1 MNVLVIGSGGREH
14 ALAWSLARSPRRP
27 VIQVA
32 PGNAGTADVAVNVQL
47 DIGDHAAV
55 IDHVR
60 THGIG
65 LVIIGPEQPLVD
77 GLANSLRAASIPVVG
92 PDKAAARLEGSKAFA
107 KAFMERHDIPTAAS
121 RTFTRDEAADA
132 KAWIEKQG
140 APIVIKASGLAAGKG
155 ALVCLTM
162 DEARTAMAGL
172 LDDNALGDAADEIV
186 VESFMEGEEASVFVL
201 TDGKDFALLSPAQ
214 DHKRIGDDDTGP
226 NTGGMGAY
234 APAPVMTPALS
245 DEVLKRIVR
254 PTLDGMAAEGTP
266 YSGILYVGLMITSE
280 GPKVVEYNCRLGDPE
295 TQVILP
301 LLKSDALTVFE
312 AVANGT
318 LSDVDVQLHEGAAA
332 CVVMA
337 SAGYP
342 GEYKKGFPIG
352 GTEMAEQLPG
362 TVVFHAGTTRD
373 EQGILRTNGGRVLA
387 VAARATSLEGALSR
401 VYTGV
406 SLISFE
412 GAQHRTDIGR
422 KGLLRRSGSS

>member
-1 MNVLVIGSGGREH
+1 
-14 ALAWSLARSPRRP
+14 
-27 VIQVA
+27 
-32 PGNAGTADVAVNVQL
+32 
-47 DIGDHAAV
+47 
-55 IDHVR
+55 
-60 THGIG
+60 
-65 LVIIGPEQPLVD
+65 
-77 GLANSLRAASIPVVG
+77 
-92 PDKAAARLEGSKAFA
+92 
-107 KAFMERHDIPTAAS
+107 
-121 RTFTRDEAADA
+121 
-132 KAWIEKQG
+132 
-140 APIVIKASGLAAGKG
+140 
-155 ALVCLTM
+155 
-162 DEARTAMAGL
+162 
-172 LDDNALGDAADEIV
+172 
-186 VESFMEGEEASVFVL
+186 
-201 TDGKDFALLSPAQ
+201 
-214 DHKRIGDDDTGP
+214 
-226 NTGGMGAY
+226 
-234 APAPVMTPALS
+234 MTPALS